1 MKRKRKSPA
10 SQILPLLRDRIFLNT
25 GKFKMDSFTVDCMN
39 KKKKQNWF
47 QYLRR
52 INKNIKFKSK

>member
-25 GKFKMDSFTVDCMN
+25 GKFKLDSFTVDCMN
-39 KKKKQNWF
+39 KKKQNTKLVPVVKTNKQKHK
-47 QYLRR
+47 
-52 INKNIKFKSK
+52 I

>member
-25 GKFKMDSFTVDCMN
+25 GKFKLDSFTVDCMN
-39 KKKKQNWF
+39 KKKKTKLVPVF
-47 QYLRR
+47 KT
-52 INKNIKFKSK
+52 NKQKHKI

>member
-39 KKKKQNWF
+39 LKKTKTKLVPVFKTNKQKHK
-47 QYLRR
+47 
-52 INKNIKFKSK
+52 I

>member
-39 KKKKQNWF
+39 KKKKKKKLVPVF
-47 QYLRR
+47 KT
-52 INKNIKFKSK
+52 NKQKHKI

>member
-25 GKFKMDSFTVDCMN
+25 GKFKLDSFTVDCMN
-39 KKKKQNWF
+39 KKKKKTTK
-47 QYLRR
+47 LVPVVKT
-52 INKNIKFKSK
+52 NKQKHKI

>member
-25 GKFKMDSFTVDCMN
+25 GKFKLDSFTVDCMN
-39 KKKKQNWF
+39 KKKQTTKLVPVVKTNKQKHK
-47 QYLRR
+47 
-52 INKNIKFKSK
+52 I

>member
-25 GKFKMDSFTVDCMN
+25 GKFKLDSFTVDCMN
-39 KKKKQNWF
+39 KNKTKLVPVFKTNKQKHK
-47 QYLRR
+47 
-52 INKNIKFKSK
+52 I

>member
-25 GKFKMDSFTVDCMN
+25 GKFKLDSFTVDCMN
-39 KKKKQNWF
+39 KKTKLVPVFKTNKQKHK
-47 QYLRR
+47 
-52 INKNIKFKSK
+52 I

>member
-39 KKKKQNWF
+39 KKKTKLVPVFKTNKQKHK
-47 QYLRR
+47 
-52 INKNIKFKSK
+52 I